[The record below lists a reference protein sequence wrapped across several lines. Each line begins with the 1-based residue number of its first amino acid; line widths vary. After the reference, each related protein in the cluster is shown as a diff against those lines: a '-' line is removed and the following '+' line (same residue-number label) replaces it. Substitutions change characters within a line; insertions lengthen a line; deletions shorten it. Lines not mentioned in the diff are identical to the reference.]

1 MKVSSVKSKLPRKF
15 FDMIEF
21 DKFRPSQSK
30 AIDRGLFDSKNM
42 LICSPTASGKTF
54 VAELAGIKK
63 IIETGGKM
71 IYIVPLKS
79 LATEKAEEFKKYEEI
94 GIKTSVSTGDP
105 ESSEPWLANADII
118 VCTSEKFDSLLR
130 HNISW
135 LNKINIAVFDEIHLI
150 NSRNRGPT
158 LEVIITILKTQLKNV
173 QLIGLSATIGNPK
186 ELSNWLNAELIEDDW
201 RPVSLTQGIYSG
213 NEIEF
218 EKRIIPIEKI
228 KNDETLSLALDT
240 VNIGKQ
246 ALIFCPTKRSTQSVA
261 RKIASLIKEKTN
273 EDLAKK
279 VKNSAGVATSQC
291 DELSETISKG
301 IAFHHSGLLS
311 KQKKIVENG
320 FKENK
325 IKIICCTPTL
335 AMGVNLPAFRVIMK
349 SLKRFGKRG
358 MDWIPVLEYHQ
369 MTGRAGRPKFN
380 DTHGEAISIAK
391 TQSEFEHIQ
400 ETYVNGTAEDLTSK
414 LGVEPVLRSVI
425 LSLISSGFII
435 KEEKLLEF
443 FNETFYG
450 SQYGNDFGFKIKI
463 LSALSDLEKFKF
475 IKRINETI
483 IPTVVGKR
491 VSELYIYPDAAFEI
505 INNFEKLN
513 PNFDEL
519 SFLHSIS
526 SNMEMSPWLSLQKKD
541 YEYIDVSLSEI
552 EDRLID
558 QVPYQWEYEYDSFL
572 KKTKTCFVLNEWI
585 NETNE
590 KEIFEQ
596 YNVAPGLMRDISSRC
611 EWLVYGASELA
622 KVTGNLDKVN
632 DISKLRVRMKNGV
645 KSELLPLIRLKGIG
659 RVRARRLFSSGYS
672 SIKKL
677 KTADIEKLSDIL
689 GQKTAISVKKQV
701 NSKIPGKN

>member
-1 MKVSSVKSKLPRKF
+1 
-15 FDMIEF
+15 
-21 DKFRPSQSK
+21 
-30 AIDRGLFDSKNM
+30 
-42 LICSPTASGKTF
+42 
-54 VAELAGIKK
+54 
-63 IIETGGKM
+63 
-71 IYIVPLKS
+71 
-79 LATEKAEEFKKYEEI
+79 
-94 GIKTSVSTGDP
+94 
-105 ESSEPWLANADII
+105 
-118 VCTSEKFDSLLR
+118 
-130 HNISW
+130 
-135 LNKINIAVFDEIHLI
+135 
-150 NSRNRGPT
+150 
-158 LEVIITILKTQLKNV
+158 
-173 QLIGLSATIGNPK
+173 
-186 ELSNWLNAELIEDDW
+186 
-201 RPVSLTQGIYSG
+201 
-213 NEIEF
+213 
-218 EKRIIPIEKI
+218 
-228 KNDETLSLALDT
+228 
-240 VNIGKQ
+240 
-246 ALIFCPTKRSTQSVA
+246 
-261 RKIASLIKEKTN
+261 
-273 EDLAKK
+273 
-279 VKNSAGVATSQC
+279 
-291 DELSETISKG
+291 
-301 IAFHHSGLLS
+301 
-311 KQKKIVENG
+311 
-320 FKENK
+320 
-325 IKIICCTPTL
+325 
-335 AMGVNLPAFRVIMK
+335 
-349 SLKRFGKRG
+349 
-358 MDWIPVLEYHQ
+358 

-541 YEYIDVSLSEI
+541 YEYIDISLSEI

-645 KSELLPLIRLKGIG
+645 KAELLPLIRLKGIG

-672 SIKKL
+672 NIKKL